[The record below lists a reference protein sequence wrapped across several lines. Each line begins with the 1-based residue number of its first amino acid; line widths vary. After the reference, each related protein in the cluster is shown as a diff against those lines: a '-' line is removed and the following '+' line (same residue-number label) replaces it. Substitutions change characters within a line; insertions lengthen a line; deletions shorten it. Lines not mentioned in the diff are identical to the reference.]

1 MKWIRRVIMAKGL
14 IHIRLGDL
22 TQSMGSNTEVIGH
35 SGGSSSVFFD
45 ALFGRFGSNVTA
57 IHLYSSPINQLL
69 VDGARLITGEPLEFE
84 PTHYLDLANSYNLSL
99 NPIKFVGGVGGLMLA
114 PITAPKY
121 HNINTYPN
129 Q

>member
-22 TQSMGSNTEVIGH
+22 TQSMGPNTEVIGH
-35 SGGSSSVFFD
+35 SGGASSVFFD

-69 VDGARLITGEPLEFE
+69 VDGAGLITGEPLEFE
-84 PTHYLDLANSYNLSL
+84 PMHWDDIANTYSIAL
-99 NPIKFVGGVGGLMLA
+99 NPVKFFGGLVVGPFKTDSA
-114 PITAPKY
+114 
-121 HNINTYPN
+121 HNIRSYRN